1 MSTKSSTPEGK
12 DSAPINDSSGEV
24 IFNPQHHSS
33 QHPLY
38 VDNDLEVSPSKNPKG
53 AYDAEGDGPLHKG
66 DNSIIIQEL
75 LSLRQTLQQEIRNV
89 CSETTEICYDIQHRL
104 GRDVAELRSD
114 LENQLSCLKNRFTQ
128 LENQN
133 LNNYN
138 TRSTEVRFTNISNS
152 HESPTNKIMTESQ
165 QLQTGVQSSTPT
177 NPPSGS
183 STHNARGRTLTIPSD
198 TFVQTG
204 GVPLPIN
211 NPTMV
216 CNSRGTI
223 HTKPQLYDGSEDL
236 EEYLAQFQIIS
247 DINGWDYKTKSL
259 HLAGS
264 LNGSARSI
272 LSELNETERR
282 DYNTI
287 VRSLNTRYGS
297 VERAE
302 IFRAK
307 LQTRIRGREETI
319 PELAQAIRK
328 LTRQAYPSA
337 PADITDILGIDHF
350 IDALP
355 DFDMRLKLRESHPR
369 TISDAELQA
378 IRLETL
384 KLADRQRGRQVRNLQ
399 HHTEP
404 ENQKGTL
411 STPSDGSTV
420 KLQDEI
426 CKTIK
431 TEFSN
436 VRGDLHSVT
445 SELKQV
451 VQSLKSVSTPRAPV
465 SNNYRD
471 YNNQNRNG
479 RGNFSNQ
486 PYQQRNQYRGFQ
498 DTRSRQQNST
508 QDTPING
515 NPQSVQNNTRGNGRM
530 SNLGARERHQM

>member
-1 MSTKSSTPEGK
+1 M
-12 DSAPINDSSGEV
+12 
-24 IFNPQHHSS
+24 
-33 QHPLY
+33 
-38 VDNDLEVSPSKNPKG
+38 
-53 AYDAEGDGPLHKG
+53 
-66 DNSIIIQEL
+66 
-75 LSLRQTLQQEIRNV
+75 
-89 CSETTEICYDIQHRL
+89 
-104 GRDVAELRSD
+104 
-114 LENQLSCLKNRFTQ
+114 
-128 LENQN
+128 
-133 LNNYN
+133 
-138 TRSTEVRFTNISNS
+138 
-152 HESPTNKIMTESQ
+152 
-165 QLQTGVQSSTPT
+165 
-177 NPPSGS
+177 
-183 STHNARGRTLTIPSD
+183 
-198 TFVQTG
+198 
-204 GVPLPIN
+204 
-211 NPTMV
+211 
-216 CNSRGTI
+216 
-223 HTKPQLYDGSEDL
+223 
-236 EEYLAQFQIIS
+236 
-247 DINGWDYKTKSL
+247 
-259 HLAGS
+259 
-264 LNGSARSI
+264 
-272 LSELNETERR
+272 
-282 DYNTI
+282 
-287 VRSLNTRYGS
+287 
-297 VERAE
+297 
-302 IFRAK
+302 
-307 LQTRIRGREETI
+307 
-319 PELAQAIRK
+319 AQAIRK

-350 IDALP
+350 IDADP

-411 STPSDGSTV
+411 STPSDGSTA

-451 VQSLKSVSTPRAPV
+451 VQSLKSTPRAPV

-486 PYQQRNQYRGFQ
+486 PHQQRNQYRGFQ

-530 SNLGARERHQM
+530 SNLGVRERHQM

>member
-1 MSTKSSTPEGK
+1 MSTTTPEGK

-38 VDNDLEVSPSKNPKG
+38 VDNDLEVSPSKNSKG
-53 AYDAEGDGPLHKG
+53 AFDAEGDGPLQKG

-114 LENQLSCLKNRFTQ
+114 LENQLSCLKKRFTQ

-138 TRSTEVRFTNISNS
+138 TRSTEVRFTNTSNS
-152 HESPTNKIMTESQ
+152 HGSTTNKIMTESKP
-165 QLQTGVQSSTPT
+165 LQTDVQSSTPS
-177 NPPSGS
+177 NPSSGS
-183 STHNARGRTLTIPSD
+183 PKHNAMGRTLTIPSN
-198 TFVQTG
+198 TLVQTG

-211 NPTMV
+211 NNPSMV
-216 CNSRGTI
+216 CNSRGTT
-223 HTKPQLYDGSEDL
+223 HTKSQLYDGSEDL

-247 DINGWDYKTKSL
+247 DINGWDYETKSL
-259 HLAGS
+259 HLVGS

-282 DYNTI
+282 DYNII

-302 IFRAK
+302 IFRAR
-307 LQTRIRGREETI
+307 LQTRIRGRDETI
-319 PELAQAIRK
+319 PELVQAIRK

-355 DFDMRLKLRESHPR
+355 DFDMRLELRESHPKI
-369 TISDAELQA
+369 ISDAELQA

-384 KLADRQRGRQVRNLQ
+384 RLADRQRGRQVRNLQ
-399 HHTEP
+399 HHTDS

-411 STPSDGSTV
+411 STPSEGSTM

-431 TEFSN
+431 TVFSR

-445 SELKQV
+445 SELKHV
-451 VQSLKSVSTPRAPV
+451 VQSLKSVPTPRAPV

-486 PYQQRNQYRGFQ
+486 PHQQRNQYRGFQ

-508 QDTPING
+508 HATPMNG
-515 NPQSVQNNTRGNGRM
+515 NPQSAQNNTLGNGMM
-530 SNLGARERHQM
+530 SNSGVRERHQM